1 MDNLDSS
8 DQTGQSQFPEAS
20 LTRPRTD
27 VSFFQEPDSEYISQA
42 KPSDLLDIIKS
53 RPFHEGRFIHELW
66 RSGRYSTIAE
76 MVGMTRVSEGRVSA
90 QQLIHHVIQGFTLD
104 FTELNQTGKTEAYLQ
119 FISESITCML
129 NGGNYEDFNNSIS
142 ENNAEWIVKII
153 NIISS
158 GTALSSISNLHKFL
172 DEHPVQLEAKPIP
185 GTGKR
190 WGDLPLA
197 E

>member
-1 MDNLDSS
+1 
-8 DQTGQSQFPEAS
+8 
-20 LTRPRTD
+20 
-27 VSFFQEPDSEYISQA
+27 
-42 KPSDLLDIIKS
+42 
-53 RPFHEGRFIHELW
+53 
-66 RSGRYSTIAE
+66 
-76 MVGMTRVSEGRVSA
+76 
-90 QQLIHHVIQGFTLD
+90 
-104 FTELNQTGKTEAYLQ
+104 
-119 FISESITCML
+119 ML